1 MLQGGE
7 GNEQDEI
14 GGEKSNERG
23 EPQDCIK
30 MVSYSLERQMAW
42 PPPHSLTGK
51 QYMHLPKSAF

>member
-14 GGEKSNERG
+14 GGEKNNERG

-30 MVSYSLERQMAW
+30 MVSYSLERQMA
-42 PPPHSLTGK
+42 
-51 QYMHLPKSAF
+51 